1 MALPEVKVRIT
12 ADDSGLE
19 RGISRAENKLSSFA
33 KFGIRAAAT
42 ALAALP
48 TGFVLAS
55 RAAINFAD
63 EMAKTSQRIGLTT
76 EALSKLQYAAKLSD
90 VSLSDLRVGLSQLAR
105 NMDMNSDA
113 FERLGVTIRNQDG
126 SLRDTEAVF
135 TDLVQ
140 RFSMMQDGAQ
150 KTALAMEIFGRS
162 GANMI
167 PLLNAGAAGLKAMTD
182 QADQFGLTVS
192 TKAGKQAEQFNDNLT
207 RLFSI
212 IQGVVNKIT
221 SAMLPALVS
230 FSDKLVDIATSMS
243 NSLAE
248 ASNMQMVTDALTISM
263 KIAATAVAA
272 FGSALRLAAINM
284 VTLVDVSKKLI
295 SLDLKGAFES
305 LKAGAQDVLA
315 NARETVDAY
324 IKIWSEAE
332 KQIRSQPATVTV
344 GGNFFVPQDAPSKD
358 DEKKAKELETLRGQL
373 ETRLQFLRE
382 SLMTERE
389 LLQSEYAEQQTLLVD
404 ALNQKLMSETEY
416 AQRRKQLEERLQDD
430 LAKLDGIRRQQAL
443 GATATLFGGLAQLAQ
458 LGGKKLFNIAKAFS
472 IAEAVMN
479 TAQAVTKSLTSLP
492 FPFNLAAAAGT
503 AAAGA
508 AQIATIAATQPGGGG
523 GGIKAPSASGGA
535 GAAAA
540 PAAAAPAAG
549 GGRPTQVA
557 LQLTGG
563 DLFGR
568 DQVISLINAI
578 NEAQEDGAV
587 VRLV

>member
-19 RGISRAENKLSSFA
+19 KGLGSAQAKLASFA
-33 KFGIRAAAT
+33 KVGAAA
-42 ALAALP
+42 AAAAVVAVGAAFIGA
-48 TGFVLAS
+48 TR
-55 RAAINFAD
+55 RAIAFAD
-63 EMAKTSQRIGLTT
+63 EMAKTSQRIGVTT

-113 FERLGVTIRNQDG
+113 FERLGVAIRNQDG
-126 SLRDTEAVF
+126 SLRDTETVF
-135 TDLVQ
+135 TELVE
-140 RFSMMQDGAQ
+140 RFSRMQDGAQ

-167 PLLNAGAAGLKAMTD
+167 PLLNAGAAGLKSMTD
-182 QADQFGLTVS
+182 EAQQLGLVIDRNTS
-192 TKAGKQAEQFNDNLT
+192 KRAEQFNDNIT
-207 RLFSI
+207 RLSSVLDGI
-212 IQGVVNKIT
+212 GVVIASK
-221 SAMLPALVS
+221 ALPGLV
-230 FSDKLVDIATSMS
+230 KLTNSIVTWAKETNIA
-243 NSLAE
+243 E
-248 ASNMQMVTDALTISM
+248 RI
-263 KIAATAVAA
+263 
-272 FGSALRLAAINM
+272 GSALNWVFETSAVLLLRLSAQWDQLTNAI
-284 VTLVDVSKKLI
+284 S
-295 SLDLKGAFES
+295 GA
-305 LKAGAQDVLA
+305 
-315 NARETVDAY
+315 
-324 IKIWSEAE
+324 SEAIGLALSGNFGAASDRLDQMLAKNAE
-332 KQIRSQPATVTV
+332 IWEAYKKRVDEIMSAAPAEVTV
-344 GGNFFVPQDAPSKD
+344 GGGRVGSEPASQEEDPELVKMR
-358 DEKKAKELETLRGQL
+358 EKLEG
-373 ETRLQFLRE
+373 RLQFLRE

-389 LLQSEYAEQQTLLVD
+389 LLQSEYAEQQNLLVD
-404 ALNQKLMSETEY
+404 ALNQKLLSETEY
-416 AQRRKQLEERLQDD
+416 AQRRKQLEEQLHND
-430 LAKLDGIRRQQAL
+430 LAKLDETRRQQAL
-443 GATATLFGGLAQLAQ
+443 GASATLFSGLAQLAQ

-508 AQIATIAATQPGGGG
+508 AQIATIASTQPGGGG
-523 GGIKAPSASGGA
+523 GGIKAPSAGGGA

-540 PAAAAPAAG
+540 PAAAAPAGG

>member
-19 RGISRAENKLSSFA
+19 KGLGSAQAKLASFA
-33 KFGIRAAAT
+33 KVGAAA
-42 ALAALP
+42 AAAAVVAVGAAFIGA
-48 TGFVLAS
+48 TR
-55 RAAINFAD
+55 RAIAFAD
-63 EMAKTSQRIGLTT
+63 EMAKTSQRIGVTT

-113 FERLGVTIRNQDG
+113 FERLGVAIRNQDG
-126 SLRDTEAVF
+126 SLRDTETVF
-135 TDLVQ
+135 TELVE
-140 RFSMMQDGAQ
+140 RFSRMQDGAQ

-167 PLLNAGAAGLKAMTD
+167 PLLNAGAAGLKSMTD
-182 QADQFGLTVS
+182 EAQQLGLVIDRNTS
-192 TKAGKQAEQFNDNLT
+192 KRAEQFNDNIT
-207 RLFSI
+207 RLSSVLDGI
-212 IQGVVNKIT
+212 GVVIASK
-221 SAMLPALVS
+221 ALPGLV
-230 FSDKLVDIATSMS
+230 KLTNSIVTWAKETNIA
-243 NSLAE
+243 E
-248 ASNMQMVTDALTISM
+248 RI
-263 KIAATAVAA
+263 
-272 FGSALRLAAINM
+272 GSALNWVFETSAVLLPRLSAQWDQLTNAI
-284 VTLVDVSKKLI
+284 S
-295 SLDLKGAFES
+295 GA
-305 LKAGAQDVLA
+305 
-315 NARETVDAY
+315 
-324 IKIWSEAE
+324 SEAIGLALSGNFGAASDRLDQMLAKNAE
-332 KQIRSQPATVTV
+332 IWEAYKKRVDEIMSAAPAEVTV
-344 GGNFFVPQDAPSKD
+344 GGGRVGSEPASQEEDPELVKMR
-358 DEKKAKELETLRGQL
+358 EKLEG
-373 ETRLQFLRE
+373 RLQFLRE

-389 LLQSEYAEQQTLLVD
+389 LLQSEYAEQQNLLVD
-404 ALNQKLMSETEY
+404 ALNQKLLSETEY
-416 AQRRKQLEERLQDD
+416 AQRRKQLEEQLHND
-430 LAKLDGIRRQQAL
+430 LAKLDETRRQQAL
-443 GATATLFGGLAQLAQ
+443 GASATLFSGLAQLAQ

-508 AQIATIAATQPGGGG
+508 AQIATIASTQPGGGG
-523 GGIKAPSASGGA
+523 GGIKAPSAGGGA

-540 PAAAAPAAG
+540 PAAAAPAGG

>member
-19 RGISRAENKLSSFA
+19 KGIGRAQARLATFA
-33 KFGIRAAAT
+33 KVGAAAAAAAVVAVGA
-42 ALAALP
+42 ALANA
-48 TGFVLAS
+48 T
-55 RAAINFAD
+55 RNAINFAD
-63 EMAKTSQRIGLTT
+63 QMAKTSQRIGLTT

-113 FERLGVTIRNQDG
+113 FERLGIAIRNQDG
-126 SLRDTEAVF
+126 SLRDVNSVF
-135 TDLVQ
+135 TDLVE
-140 RFSMMQDGAQ
+140 RFSKMQDGAQ

-167 PLLNAGAAGLKAMTD
+167 PLLNAGAAGLKQMTD
-182 QADQFGLTVS
+182 EAQQLGLVIDRNTA
-192 TKAGKQAEQFNDNLT
+192 KRAEQFNDNLT
-207 RLFSI
+207 RLGSVLEGIGTVIASKALPGLIKLTDSLVTWVKESNAAERIGNALNWIFE
-212 IQGVVNKIT
+212 T
-221 SAMLPALVS
+221 SAVL
-230 FSDKLVDIATSMS
+230 IARLS
-243 NSLAE
+243 A
-248 ASNMQMVTDALTISM
+248 QWDQLTN
-263 KIAATAVAA
+263 
-272 FGSALRLAAINM
+272 AI
-284 VTLVDVSKKLI
+284 T
-295 SLDLKGAFES
+295 GA
-305 LKAGAQDVLA
+305 
-315 NARETVDAY
+315 
-324 IKIWSEAE
+324 SEAIGLALSGNFGAASDRLDQMLAKNSE
-332 KQIRSQPATVTV
+332 IWEAYKKRVDEIMSSTPATVTV
-344 GGNFFVPQDAPSKD
+344 GGGQVGGGEPAAQEEDPELVKMR
-358 DEKKAKELETLRGQL
+358 EKLQS
-373 ETRLQFLRE
+373 RLDFLRE

-416 AQRRKQLEERLQDD
+416 AQRRKQLEEKLQSD
-430 LAKLDGIRRQQAL
+430 LAKLDEVRRQQAL

-479 TAQAVTKSLTSLP
+479 TAQAVTKTYTTLP
-492 FPFNLAAAAGT
+492 YPFNIPAAIGQ

-508 AQIATIAATQPGGGG
+508 AQIATIASTQPGGGG

-535 GAAAA
+535 GATTA

>member
-1 MALPEVKVRIT
+1 MALPEVRVPIT
-12 ADDSGLE
+12 ADTSGLDK
-19 RGISRAENKLSSFA
+19 GIGKAQARLAAFA
-33 KFGIRAAAT
+33 KVGAAA
-42 ALAALP
+42 AAAAVVGVGAALVNA
-48 TGFVLAS
+48 T
-55 RAAINFAD
+55 RNAIKFAD

-113 FERLGVTIRNQDG
+113 FERLGVSIRNQDG
-126 SLRDTEAVF
+126 SLRDVNSVF
-135 TDLVQ
+135 TDLVE
-140 RFSMMQDGAQ
+140 RFSKMQDGAQ

-167 PLLNAGAAGLKAMTD
+167 PLLNAGAAGLKSMTD
-182 QADQFGLTVS
+182 EAQQLGLVIDRNTA
-192 TKAGKQAEQFNDNLT
+192 KRAEQFNDNLT
-207 RLFSI
+207 RLGSVLEGIGTVIASKALPGLVKLTDSLVTWVKESNAAERIGTALNWIFE
-212 IQGVVNKIT
+212 T
-221 SAMLPALVS
+221 SAVLVARLS
-230 FSDKLVDIATSMS
+230 AQWD
-243 NSLAE
+243 
-248 ASNMQMVTDALTISM
+248 QLTN
-263 KIAATAVAA
+263 
-272 FGSALRLAAINM
+272 AI
-284 VTLVDVSKKLI
+284 T
-295 SLDLKGAFES
+295 GA
-305 LKAGAQDVLA
+305 
-315 NARETVDAY
+315 
-324 IKIWSEAE
+324 SEAIGLALSGNFGAASDRLNQMLNKNAE
-332 KQIRSQPATVTV
+332 IWEAYKKRVDEIMSASPAEITV
-344 GGNFFVPQDAPSKD
+344 GGGGVGGGGGEPAAQEEDPELAKMR
-358 DEKKAKELETLRGQL
+358 EKLEG
-373 ETRLQFLRE
+373 RLQFLRE

-389 LLQSEYAEQQTLLVD
+389 LLQNEYAEQQTLLVD

-430 LAKLDGIRRQQAL
+430 LAKLDEMRRMQAL
-443 GATATLFGGLAQLAQ
+443 GASATLFGGLAQLAQ
-458 LGGKKLFNIAKAFS
+458 AGGKKLFNIAKAFS

-540 PAAAAPAAG
+540 PAAAAPAAA